1 MPIHDPNGFEHRLWE
16 AITGGRPRWPDRKRS
31 AFLLT
36 YDMDADSSWISR
48 GLDEPIARSGGQF
61 EVNVGTPCILELM
74 KWFGLKTTFFTPGW
88 IAEQYPAMV
97 EAVFGDGHEIGFHGY
112 LHEPPTNLK
121 EAEEIE
127 IVRRGCAAIEKLI
140 GTRPIGYRSPIWQ
153 FSPNTVRILRDAGFR
168 YTSDF
173 MHTLLPTFNE
183 VGGSAIDMVNLPGS
197 WVLDDAVYFQFHISA
212 RVALRSAADVLAIYK
227 EEFRAVH
234 ACGGLFVLVMH
245 PQLSGRPSRVL
256 MLKELLDYVT
266 GFDDVW
272 MPRPIDV
279 VDYWRSENWPF
290 ATPKPAFHGP
300 APEPRAARLAPTV

>member
-1 MPIHDPNGFEHRLWE
+1 MLVHDPNGFEHRLWN
-16 AITGGRPRWPDRKRS
+16 AVTGGRPRWPDRKRS

-48 GLDEPIARSGGQF
+48 GLDEPIARSSGQF
-61 EVNVGTPCILELM
+61 EVIVGTPCILELM

-88 IAEQYPAMV
+88 IAEQYPHMV
-97 EAVFGDGHEIGFHGY
+97 ESVVRDGHEIGFHGY

-121 EAEEIE
+121 EVDESE
-127 IVRRGCAAIEKLI
+127 IVCRGCVAIEKLI
-140 GTRPIGYRSPIWQ
+140 GRRPIGYRSPIWQ

-183 VGGSAIDMVNLPGS
+183 VDGGTIDMLNLPGS
-197 WVLDDAVYFQFHISA
+197 WVLDDAVYFQFHISV
-212 RVALRSAADVLAIYK
+212 RVALRSTADVLTIYK

-234 ACGGLFVLVMH
+234 AAGGLFVLTMH
-245 PQLSGRPSRVL
+245 PQLSGRPSRVM
-256 MLKELLDYVT
+256 MLKELMDYVT

-272 MPRPIDV
+272 LPRPIDV
-279 VDYWRSENWPF
+279 VDYWRAENWPF
-290 ATPKPAFHGP
+290 ATPRPTFECPAFQDP
-300 APEPRAARLAPTV
+300 TRAA